1 MIKGPIQEENIIILN
16 IYAPIIGACQH
27 VRQILTGV
35 KGKIHSNATIVRT
48 LTSHIHQWRV
58 IQRENQYANKGLK

>member
-1 MIKGPIQEENIIILN
+1 MIKGSIQEENVIIIN

-27 VRQILTGV
+27 VRQIVTGV
-35 KGKIHSNATIVRT
+35 KGIICSNAIIVRT

-58 IQRENQYANKGLK
+58 IQTENQYANTGLK